1 MRNRGS
7 ITIFSM
13 ISLLLITATIFAL
26 LEGTRL
32 QELRRFANLQ
42 TECALESVFANYN
55 LTLWES
61 YHLLG
66 TEVEEAEGTLLEC
79 SNGREKSEDINL
91 LSFQTKN
98 CEIDSYTVLTDGD
111 GKVFIQSVSTYMKE
125 NLLYEVAKEIY
136 NQYES
141 IKHLLKN
148 SQVDLAKIDEALK
161 EIENLEQPAAS
172 VSTGTSG
179 TSRDTSTLDI
189 EELLKEAKKW
199 KENGVLPLFVKDTS
213 KLSASKYDF
222 SEGVLERE
230 LKKGT
235 LETQEE
241 VDWLDRILLQQYL
254 LTYMSHYRDTQKGR
268 ALSYEVEYLLGGKD
282 SDKENLQIVIA
293 KILAIREAA
302 NFLYLVSDPIK
313 NQQAGALAMTW
324 GGASLN
330 PAIIEAIK
338 IGVLTAWAL
347 AESILDVRALLAG
360 KKIPLLKSA
369 ETWTVDLANIG
380 GITKGFDTA
389 KECDWGASYENYL
402 GILLL
407 FEAEEALALHA
418 MNAQEATIRKSGNS
432 SFQMDCC
439 MIKATA
445 KICYSY
451 EPIFPFL
458 RVIDAEKRWKYELT
472 TKKIYGY
479 YE

>member
-1 MRNRGS
+1 MKNRGS

-42 TECALESVFANYN
+42 TESALESMFANYD

-66 TEVEEAEGTLLEC
+66 TEVGKAEETLLEC
-79 SNGREKSEDINL
+79 ANGREGSDGINF
-91 LSFQTKN
+91 LSFQTKS
-98 CEIDSYTVLTDGD
+98 CKIDSYSVLTDGH
-111 GKVFIQSVSTYMKE
+111 GKAFIQIVSTYMKE
-125 NLLYEVAKEIY
+125 NLLYEAAKEIY

-141 IKHLLKN
+141 VKYLLKN
-148 SQVDLAKIDEALK
+148 SQVDSAKIDEALK
-161 EIENLEQPAAS
+161 EIEKIEAPATS

-179 TSRDTSTLDI
+179 TNGDTSILDI

-213 KLSASKYDF
+213 KLSSSKYDF
-222 SEGVLERE
+222 SEGLLERE
-230 LKKGT
+230 LKNGT
-235 LETQEE
+235 LKTKEE
-241 VDWLDRILLQQYL
+241 VDWIDRILLQQYL
-254 LTYMSHYRDTQKGR
+254 LSYMSHYRDTQKKR
-268 ALSYEVEYLLGGKD
+268 ALSYEVEYLLGGRE

-313 NQQAGALAMTW
+313 NQQAGVLAMTW
-324 GGASLN
+324 GGTSLN

-360 KKIPLLKSA
+360 KKVPLLKSA

-389 KECDWGASYENYL
+389 KECDWGVSYENYL

-407 FEAEEALALHA
+407 FEEEEALALHA
-418 MNAQEATIRKSGNS
+418 MNVQEATIRTSGNS

-445 KICYSY
+445 QISYSY

-458 RVIDAEKRWKYELT
+458 RVIDAEKRWKYELI